1 MMAAVVI
8 LFMGCRQLGAVDGPK
23 TPAEYEAAIIEELD
37 AAAGRDET
45 DGRFPPPVRLGLR

>member
-37 AAAGRDET
+37 AAAGRGET